1 MQSKE
6 VLKHFERRLDI
17 ETWPA
22 LLFGLYAMVDDQ
34 LDNKWIKSIAEHFV
48 NRKIVSVKI
57 MSDEEMDNC
66 FGEDCWHARAV
77 AFKLDNGHWFY
88 PSQDDEGNGAGAIF
102 TTMKKL
108 PVVPVMH

>member
-1 MQSKE
+1 
-6 VLKHFERRLDI
+6 
-17 ETWPA
+17 
-22 LLFGLYAMVDDQ
+22 MVDDQ

-108 PVVPVMH
+108 PVVPVMA

>member
-1 MQSKE
+1 MDTNCNCNNRFRFIIRNNN
-6 VLKHFERRLDI
+6 L
-17 ETWPA
+17 A
-22 LLFGLYAMVDDQ
+22 YNGGLMTDD
-34 LDNKWIKSIAEHFV
+34 KWIKSIAEHFV

-108 PVVPVMH
+108 PVVPVMA